1 MPICSVMCRQE
12 AERED
17 RHLSGLEPSG
27 QAWHSERQASPRF
40 PSPTSPGNTYHS
52 AKSCGEES
60 VVATMRAPWEGGLDQ
75 VVRTIFSIWESTRCT
90 LSASFPTTV
99 RFPTRSSSPKFL
111 ENDCAQKSSKP
122 SETKYRT
129 AQASL
134 SRLPEAKPWY
144 AESKNGNRNRRCKE
158 EQC

>member
-1 MPICSVMCRQE
+1 MPICSVMWFQVPGVPRDSSRDRTIWPSL
-12 AERED
+12 ALRET
-17 RHLSGLEPSG
+17 
-27 QAWHSERQASPRF
+27 ASPHF

-90 LSASFPTTV
+90 LSASFATTV

>member
-1 MPICSVMCRQE
+1 MDSR
-12 AERED
+12 RD
-17 RHLSGLEPSG
+17 RSSDRMSKTRSAIVFTLSFL
-27 QAWHSERQASPRF
+27 H
-40 PSPTSPGNTYHS
+40 
-52 AKSCGEES
+52 CGEVS

-90 LSASFPTTV
+90 LSSSFPTTD

-134 SRLPEAKPWY
+134 SRLPEAKP
-144 AESKNGNRNRRCKE
+144 
-158 EQC
+158 

>member
-1 MPICSVMCRQE
+1 MPICSVMWFQVPGVPR
-12 AERED
+12 ASSRER
-17 RHLSGLEPSG
+17 S
-27 QAWHSERQASPRF
+27 SERISR
-40 PSPTSPGNTYHS
+40 TRS
-52 AKSCGEES
+52 AIVFTLPFLHCGEAS
-60 VVATMRAPWEGGLDQ
+60 VVATMRAPCEGGLDQ
-75 VVRTIFSIWESTRCT
+75 VVRTIFSIWDSTRCT

-134 SRLPEAKPWY
+134 SRLPEANPWY
-144 AESKNGNRNRRCKE
+144 AESKNGNRLRRCKE

>member
-1 MPICSVMCRQE
+1 MPICSVMWFQVPGVPR
-12 AERED
+12 ASSRER
-17 RHLSGLEPSG
+17 S
-27 QAWHSERQASPRF
+27 SERISKTRSAIVFTLPFLQQAG
-40 PSPTSPGNTYHS
+40 T
-52 AKSCGEES
+52 S

-75 VVRTIFSIWESTRCT
+75 VVRTIFSIWDSTRCT

-134 SRLPEAKPWY
+134 SRLPEANPWY
-144 AESKNGNRNRRCKE
+144 AESKNGNRLRRCKE

>member
-1 MPICSVMCRQE
+1 MPICSVMWFQVPGVLR
-12 AERED
+12 ASSRD
-17 RHLSGLEPSG
+17 RSSDRI
-27 QAWHSERQASPRF
+27 SKTR
-40 PSPTSPGNTYHS
+40 S
-52 AKSCGEES
+52 AIVFTLPFLKQSCGEES

-90 LSASFPTTV
+90 LSASLPTTV

-134 SRLPEAKPWY
+134 SRLPEANPWY
-144 AESKNGNRNRRCKE
+144 AESKNGNRHRRCKE

>member
-1 MPICSVMCRQE
+1 MPIWSVMWFQVPGVPRDS
-12 AERED
+12 RRD
-17 RHLSGLEPSG
+17 RS
-27 QAWHSERQASPRF
+27 SERISKTR
-40 PSPTSPGNTYHS
+40 S
-52 AKSCGEES
+52 AMVFTLSFLHCGDVS

-99 RFPTRSSSPKFL
+99 RFPTHRPHRPKFL

-144 AESKNGNRNRRCKE
+144 AESKNGNRNRRWKE

>member
-1 MPICSVMCRQE
+1 MPICSVMWFHVPGVPR
-12 AERED
+12 ASSRD
-17 RHLSGLEPSG
+17 RS
-27 QAWHSERQASPRF
+27 SERISKTR
-40 PSPTSPGNTYHS
+40 S
-52 AKSCGEES
+52 AIVFTLSFLQQSWGEES

-90 LSASFPTTV
+90 LSVSFPTTKKCE
-99 RFPTRSSSPKFL
+99 PLIPYIMTNPKFL

-134 SRLPEAKPWY
+134 SRLPEANPWY

>member
-1 MPICSVMCRQE
+1 MPICSVMWFQVPGVPR
-12 AERED
+12 ASSRD
-17 RHLSGLEPSG
+17 RSSDLISKT
-27 QAWHSERQASPRF
+27 R
-40 PSPTSPGNTYHS
+40 S
-52 AKSCGEES
+52 AIVFTLPFLHCGEAS
-60 VVATMRAPWEGGLDQ
+60 VVATMRAPWDGGLDQ
-75 VVRTIFSIWESTRCT
+75 VVRTIFSIWDSTRCT

-129 AQASL
+129 AQASF
-134 SRLPEAKPWY
+134 SRLPEANPWY
-144 AESKNGNRNRRCKE
+144 AESKNGNRFRRCKE